1 MTDKMKKYSNFSTI
15 CLAVMLT
22 LVSCTQDELTDSTDT
37 LPEGMYP
44 LEIASATLSVESSE
58 QPWTRVSESEDG
70 NSSVWDGSETIGVQL
85 GSENTTYQVNADGT
99 LTLMGKPLY
108 WQNTQTATITAWY
121 PATDGTLDLSDQSA
135 GLKYVL
141 KGTGT
146 SNYQSAVTL
155 NFSHALAKVRVVP
168 SGSQVGDVQKVEIY
182 SYTTCTHMQ
191 GTVSGANEGW
201 ITMQYISDKGYYEAN
216 VVPGQ
221 PIMQFRINETV
232 EGTLDNSGVTPV
244 AASLHTINLT
254 VGNKVLTG
262 GETVTEPGDYTISG
276 NITEGIT
283 INGDGITL
291 TLDGATVNTSGIGI
305 NVQSGSPTIKVS
317 GTGNSVT
324 SSTATAIHVNGGT
337 TLTIEG
343 VNGTDDKLTTTGGNV
358 NGTGMG
364 SGNAGAGIGS
374 SNGGNI
380 VISNVTIEATGS
392 TWNHFVSGQYGG
404 GAAIGSTVPGY
415 CGDITITDA
424 VVNATGG
431 YMAAAI
437 GMGGSI
443 PDSYN
448 PDLKIGKIDIRNS
461 VITAKGGDGA
471 SAIGFASMESASLS
485 SAYAGEIYIEMTETS
500 SAFLNRLTISNGN
513 YKIGKGYYYYY
524 TGRMTFYNQDGS
536 GTWPGVTLKAS
547 DGTQT
552 SADGIGQ

>member
-1 MTDKMKKYSNFSTI
+1 MITAVWFS
-15 CLAVMLT
+15 A
-22 LVSCTQDELTDSTDT
+22 CTNDELVDDNT
-37 LPEGMYP
+37 LPEGKYP
-44 LEIASATLSVESSE
+44 LEIASVTMNVESSSE
-58 QPWTRVSESEDG
+58 PWGANAPQTRVTESENG
-70 NSSVWDGSETIGVQL
+70 NSSVWQWNSTEQIGVQI
-85 GSENTTYQVNADGT
+85 GDGKIGTYVLNDG
-99 LTLMGKPLY
+99 K
-108 WQNTQTATITAWY
+108 TITAENACYWASTATGQTVKAWF
-121 PATDGTLDLSDQSA
+121 PATDEPISLADQSE
-135 GLKYVL
+135 GLAYVL
-141 KGTGT
+141 QATKTVDFDET
-146 SNYQSAVTL
+146 VTL
-155 NFSHALAKVRVVP
+155 GFTHQLAKVRVLLD
-168 SGSQVGDVQKVEIY
+168 GTQVAQAKTVEVRG
-182 SYTTCTHMQ
+182 YTSCTHMQ
-191 GTVSGANEGW
+191 GTVSGANKGW
-201 ITMQYISDKGYYEAN
+201 ITMQYVSDKGYYEAN

-232 EGTLDNSGVTPV
+232 EGTLDGSGVTPV

-317 GTGNSVT
+317 GTGNSVQ

-358 NGTGMG
+358 DKTAMI

-392 TWNHFVSGQYGG
+392 TWNHSVSGQYGG

-431 YMAAAI
+431 YWAAAI

-443 PDSYN
+443 SDNYN

-471 SAIGFASMESASLS
+471 SAIGFASMRDEFLS

-513 YKIGKGYYYYY
+513 YKIGKGSYY
-524 TGRMTFYNQDGS
+524 TECMTFYNQDGS

-552 SADGIGQ
+552 SPDGIGQ

>member
-1 MTDKMKKYSNFSTI
+1 MAKVTPEDDHTAISTRTTGSWSVTAS
-15 CLAVMLT
+15 LAEKTVTVTTSAADGKAMLD
-22 LVSCTQDELTDSTDT
+22 VSL
-37 LPEGMYP
+37 LR
-44 LEIASATLSVESSE
+44 A
-58 QPWTRVSESEDG
+58 
-70 NSSVWDGSETIGVQL
+70 DGSKLTASRVLEVPIVKGGQ
-85 GSENTTYQVNADGT
+85 T
-99 LTLMGKPLY
+99 LT
-108 WQNTQTATITAWY
+108 
-121 PATDGTLDLSDQSA
+121 
-135 GLKYVL
+135 
-141 KGTGT
+141 
-146 SNYQSAVTL
+146 
-155 NFSHALAKVRVVP
+155 
-168 SGSQVGDVQKVEIY
+168 
-182 SYTTCTHMQ
+182 
-191 GTVSGANEGW
+191 
-201 ITMQYISDKGYYEAN
+201 EA
-216 VVPGQ
+216 
-221 PIMQFRINETV
+221 
-232 EGTLDNSGVTPV
+232 
-244 AASLHTINLT
+244 
-254 VGNKVLTG
+254 
-262 GETVTEPGDYTISG
+262 GDYTMRG
-276 NITEGIT
+276 NYTQGIT
-283 INGDGITL
+283 INGDGINL
-291 TLDGATVNTSGIGI
+291 TLDGATINTSGIGI

-513 YKIGKGYYYYY
+513 YKIGKGYYYY

-552 SADGIGQ
+552 SADGIN

>member
-1 MTDKMKKYSNFSTI
+1 MKDMNKDRWKKLMYG
-15 CLAVMLT
+15 
-22 LVSCTQDELTDSTDT
+22 LVAALLLSACSQDEPTENSTA
-37 LPEGMYP
+37 LPEGEYP
-44 LEIASATLSVESSE
+44 LQIGSVSLTAEVSE
-58 QPWTRVSESEDG
+58 QPWTRMAESEDG

-201 ITMQYISDKGYYEAN
+201 ITMQYVSDKGYYEAN

-232 EGTLDNSGVTPV
+232 EGMLDDSGVTPV

-358 NGTGMG
+358 NGTAMG

-380 VISNVTIEATGS
+380 VIRNVTIEAKGNTYSHFTGPQ
-392 TWNHFVSGQYGG
+392 SGGS
-404 GAAIGSTVPGY
+404 AAIGSSVPGY
-415 CGDITITDA
+415 CGDITIDNATII
-424 VVNATGG
+424 ATGG
-431 YMAAAI
+431 YRAAAI
-437 GMGGSI
+437 GMSGCLA
-443 PDSYN
+443 DSYY
-448 PDLKIGKIDIRNS
+448 PDLKIGKIHISHS
-461 VITAKGGDGA
+461 VITAQGGDGA
-471 SAIGFASMESASLS
+471 SAIGLAWMDDLYLS
-485 SAYAGEIYIEMTETS
+485 SAYAGEIYIETDETS
-500 SAFLNRLTISNGN
+500 TAFLGRLTSSGN
-513 YKIGKGYYYYY
+513 FKIGKGKHYSD
-524 TGRMTFYNQDGS
+524 RMTFYNQDGS
-536 GTWPGVTLKAS
+536 GTWPGVTLKTS